1 MKQEKQFPPISRELM
16 EALQEQFPMRDF
28 GPTVHPR
35 DIDHHYGQRAVI
47 TFLEFKY
54 SEQRENSLTSITNK

>member
-1 MKQEKQFPPISRELM
+1 M

-54 SEQRENSLTSITNK
+54 SEQRENSLTYITNK